1 MKKPRRRDDLERLGE
16 KPAEITPA
24 EELQEAADLL
34 GQQEPEPPRRERPL
48 PPSDPSL
55 SADEVD
61 PGLTDPAD

>member
-1 MKKPRRRDDLERLGE
+1 MKKTRRREDLRRLGE

-24 EELQEAADLL
+24 EEIQEAADLL
-34 GQQEPEPPRRERPL
+34 PQQEPEPPPRERPQ

-61 PGLTDPAD
+61 PGLMDPAD

>member
-1 MKKPRRRDDLERLGE
+1 MKKVKRPHVLQRLGE

-34 GQQEPEPPRRERPL
+34 AQQEAEPPPRERPL

-55 SADEVD
+55 SADEID
-61 PGLTDPAD
+61 PGLMDPAD